1 MTFTQTQFAA
11 RLDARSNAPRIV
23 AWTDECATIEWPTL
37 DAAVANARA
46 GTDYIEDGGPR
57 AAWDQYIQNHQDDD
71 RWNGGVTTADAW
83 DRVVSK
89 PPAKLAA
96 RVRECMDALD
106 AVPLPLDEAP
116 RRRSMR
122 NLDEGDAFDPI
133 RMVEDLNLD
142 RAWSERRRHNRPR
155 PFVRVVL
162 NSGLNCNLD
171 AKALAWRGACAM
183 AIARRAEDAGADVE
197 LIAAV
202 NWRAIAADTR
212 RSLVMAWPLKARGEF
227 ADRDT
232 LTAYCCHFAAFR
244 WFAWVLAAQNMQGS
258 RVCYSWGSMGR
269 IEEVT
274 AHLKADVVVD
284 YDVITKDRAVERLRQ
299 VAELVEARR

>member
-1 MTFTQTQFAA
+1 MTITHNEFAA
-11 RLDARSNAPRIV
+11 RLDARPNAPRIV
-23 AWTDECATIEWPTL
+23 AWTDRSATIEWPNL

-46 GTDYIEDGGPR
+46 GTAFMQLGGPR
-57 AAWDQYIQNHQDDD
+57 EAWETYIQNHKRD
-71 RWNGGVTTADAW
+71 RKWNGGVTDADAW

-89 PPAKLAA
+89 PPADLTA

-116 RRRSMR
+116 RRRTMR
-122 NLDEGDAFDPI
+122 NLDEGDALDAV
-133 RMVEDLNLD
+133 RMVEDFNLD

-155 PFVRVVL
+155 PFLRILL

-197 LIAAV
+197 VLAAV
-202 NWRAIAADTR
+202 NWQAIATDTGR
-212 RSLVMAWPLKARGEF
+212 DLVMAWPLKARGAF

-244 WFAWVLAAQNMQGS
+244 WFAWVLAAQNMQGMQ
-258 RVCYSWGSMGR
+258 VCRSWGRQGR
-269 IEEVT
+269 VEQVT
-274 AHLKADVVVD
+274 QHLGADVVVD
-284 YDVITKDRAVERLRQ
+284 YDVITRERAVERLRK